1 MSASPS
7 DLTTE
12 GDRAPAGEPLLQVS
26 DLSVRFRTEDGSL
39 SAVDGVSFDVRA
51 GELLAVVGESGCGKS
66 VTAMALSGLLPG
78 SATVTGSVRLDGVEL
93 VGAEPATLRRARGG
107 KIAYIFQEPMTSLN
121 PVFTVGRQISE
132 VLRVHEGMSKRQAL
146 DRAGELLTLVGIPS
160 ARERLQQY
168 PHQLSGGMRQRVM
181 IAMSVACNPRVL
193 VADEPTTALDVTVQ
207 AGILDV
213 LRDLRDRLGAAVVL
227 ITHDLG
233 VVADVSDRVMVMYA
247 GRVVERGEVHEFFA
261 HPRHQYS
268 VGLLGAVPAAR
279 VHGGARQRLR
289 EIPGLVPVL
298 AEQPDACTFAD
309 RCPAADQTCRTS
321 RPPLKRA
328 PRSAHEAA
336 CWHPATEVDLEAP
349 APDGDPV

>member
-1 MSASPS
+1 
-7 DLTTE
+7 
-12 GDRAPAGEPLLQVS
+12 
-26 DLSVRFRTEDGSL
+26 
-39 SAVDGVSFDVRA
+39 
-51 GELLAVVGESGCGKS
+51 
-66 VTAMALSGLLPG
+66 
-78 SATVTGSVRLDGVEL
+78 VRLDGVEL
-93 VGAEPATLRRARGG
+93 VGAGAATLRQARGG

-132 VLRVHEGMSKRQAL
+132 VLRVHEGMSKKQAL
-146 DRAGELLTLVGIPS
+146 ARAAELLDLVGIPS
-160 ARERLQQY
+160 ARERLKQY

-233 VVADVSDRVMVMYA
+233 VVADVADRVMVMYA

-279 VHGGARQRLR
+279 VHGTRQRLR

-298 AEQPDACTFAD
+298 AQQPDACTFAD
-309 RCPAADQTCRTS
+309 RCPAADDTCRTS
-321 RPPLKRA
+321 RPPLTRA
-328 PRSAHEAA
+328 PQSAHEAA
-336 CWHPATEVDLEAP
+336 CWHPATEVNRAVPEAG
-349 APDGDPV
+349 AGEAEART

>member
-1 MSASPS
+1 VSASIENVTS
-7 DLTTE
+7 RGERTSTD
-12 GDRAPAGEPLLQVS
+12 EPLLQVR
-26 DLSVRFRTEDGSL
+26 DLSVRFRTEDGRL
-39 SAVDGVSFDVRA
+39 SAVDGVSFDAHA

-66 VTAMALSGLLPG
+66 VTAMALSGLLPR
-78 SATVTGSVRLDGVEL
+78 SATVTGSVRLGGVEL
-93 VGAEPATLRRARGG
+93 VGADTATLRRARGSQ
-107 KIAYIFQEPMTSLN
+107 IAYIFQEPMTSLN

-146 DRAGELLTLVGIPS
+146 DRAAELLDLVGIPS
-160 ARERLQQY
+160 ARERLKQY

-233 VVADVSDRVMVMYA
+233 VVADVADRVMVMYA

-298 AEQPDACTFAD
+298 EEQPDACTFAD
-309 RCPAADQTCRTS
+309 RCPAADDTCRTS
-321 RPPLKRA
+321 RPPLERA
-328 PRSAHEAA
+328 PQSAHEAA
-336 CWHPATEVDLEAP
+336 CWHPATDEDRAVSSGKGAQP
-349 APDGDPV
+349 